1 MKKQTALMSIKKTSA
16 ILQAAVIAS
25 AALLPAM
32 LLTSSASG
40 AQLDNRF
47 IDMSANQTSEGSGRD
62 GLDAAGQDVTYRV
75 GFDVPTAHS
84 NLEGIVVEFCSNSP
98 IIGDACTAPTG
109 FNLNIAGPLAV
120 TNVTGLTGTWA
131 IDGASDA
138 NTLILTNATG
148 TALSATDTVEFDLG
162 TSAVSDGITNP
173 TVNGTFYAR
182 IVTYD
187 ATANAAGYTSAD
199 PDAVGAR
206 IDDGGV
212 ALAVTNELTI
222 TARVQEILEF
232 CVGTADADVSST
244 CTDISG
250 TDVDLGV
257 VDSSAVNDNTAT
269 PAYALIRTNAFY
281 GASVF
286 YKAEQDTT
294 SGKLKIAGAS
304 CTDNTT
310 ELDRCFN
317 SAIGSGTTAAPV
329 SQAIAAGTEAFGM
342 TLIGIDTTNGAA
354 ATTNLNRDAAYDGD
368 GSTGGSCTAAN
379 AGVDEGCWA
388 WADSGVFD
396 TIASS
401 SSVVAYEM
409 AEIAFAA
416 TAAPTT
422 PTGLYTVTANF
433 VATSTF

>member
-1 MKKQTALMSIKKTSA
+1 MNKHNAFTAFKKSSA

-32 LLTSSASG
+32 LLTGSASG

-62 GLDAAGQDVTYRV
+62 GGDAAGQDVTYRV
-75 GFDVPTAHS
+75 GFDVPTAHT
-84 NLEGIVVEFCSNSP
+84 NLEGVVVEFCSNSP

-109 FNLNIAGPLAV
+109 FNLNTGSLAV
-120 TNVTGLTGTWA
+120 TDVTNFGGTWA

-148 TALSATDTVEFDLG
+148 VALSSLDSVAFDLG
-162 TSAVSDGITNP
+162 TSAAADGITNP

-187 ATANAAGYTSAD
+187 DTADAAGYTSVN
-199 PDAVGAR
+199 PNAVGAR

-212 ALAVTNELTI
+212 ALAVANELTV
-222 TARVQEILEF
+222 TARVQEVLEF
-232 CVGTADADVSST
+232 CVGTTDANVSSN

-250 TDVDLGV
+250 TDINLGV
-257 VDSSAVNDNTAT
+257 VDSSAVNNNTST
-269 PAYALIRTNAFY
+269 PAFALVRTNAFY

-286 YKAEQDTT
+286 YKAEQETT
-294 SGKLKIAGAS
+294 SGKLKIAGAT

-317 SAIGSGTTAAPV
+317 SAIGSGTTSAPV
-329 SQAIAAGTEAFGM
+329 SQAIAAGDEAFGM
-342 TLIGIDTTNGAA
+342 TLTDIDTSNGG
-354 ATTNLNRDAAYDGD
+354 ATTNLNRDAAYDGN

-379 AGVDEGCWA
+379 AGSNEPCWA
-388 WADSGVFD
+388 WADGGVFD

-401 SSVVAYEM
+401 GSVVDYEM
-409 AEIAFAA
+409 AEIAFAV
-416 TAAPTT
+416 TAGPTT